1 MIRRGRP
8 EVDGRVLLLA
18 ALVALSIL
26 VLALVGVQRS
36 RALTLERRLAAD
48 REQLAEVAA
57 AVAVDIERSL
67 WLVQGIAEE
76 TDAPAGGTLT
86 GGDVPGAE
94 SLAIVGVERDGGP
107 DVHPL
112 VPAEV
117 MDVPGVAATL
127 ARARDTG
134 EPQLGPPI
142 EVDGVRWS
150 PAVSA
155 RYDDT
160 AAALPA
166 GATARR
172 ARLVGWVVAP
182 LRLDALVAARLRDGI
197 AGSIGEAGDRVD
209 ATATSPR
216 STAPATVLEVGGR
229 AITLQV
235 GDSDPVGYRAP
246 TLLLAAAG
254 IGLAAAAASA
264 VVVGGTRLR
273 RQQREAERGAEQ
285 VRLIG
290 EVAPI
295 VQQSLELAEVLPAVA
310 VQLSEH
316 FGLAGITM
324 STGLTSAAQV
334 ELFSIGERPEAGARS
349 LLAPPPELHAG
360 ETLSL
365 ALQRGG
371 RSVARLQLVAGR
383 TLDETELQSLRAVTE
398 LVTSAI
404 ANASLY
410 ASQQTA
416 LVRLRDLDAL
426 KTVFLSTASHEL
438 RTPVTA
444 ISGFTTLLAANWDRF
459 DEDQRREFV
468 VRIGANARSLSAVV
482 QDLLDFALL
491 EKGTLTVTPVPLDLG
506 TIVAGIV
513 DRLSASFEQH
523 TLVLDLAPAPVV
535 AVDERAIDRVLT
547 NLLTNAAKFSPAGTT
562 VTTSVAPDPE
572 TGGAVLLVA
581 DEGPGVP
588 VADRERIFTRFYRG
602 SGDAVLSTRGVGIGL
617 SVVAELVERMAGS
630 VEVSDAPS
638 GGACFTVR
646 LPPGEP
652 AAITEE
658 VSHASTT

>member
-8 EVDGRVLLLA
+8 EVDGRVLLVA
-18 ALVALSIL
+18 ALVALPIL
-26 VLALVGVQRS
+26 LLAFVGVQRS
-36 RALTLERRLAAD
+36 RALTVERRLATD

-57 AVAVDIERSL
+57 ATAVDIERSL

-76 TDAPAGGTLT
+76 VDAPAGATLPAGTIA
-86 GGDVPGAE
+86 GAE
-94 SLAIVGVERDGGP
+94 RLAVVGVDSGGAP
-107 DVHPL
+107 VDHPSL
-112 VPAEV
+112 GPHAMEA
-117 MDVPGVAATL
+117 PGVAATL
-127 ARARDTG
+127 ARARDAG
-134 EPQLGPPI
+134 SPQLGPAVEI
-142 EVDGVRWS
+142 DGELWF
-150 PAVSA
+150 PAISA
-155 RYDDT
+155 RYDDSAIT
-160 AAALPA
+160 AP
-166 GATARR
+166 TSVTDRR
-172 ARLVGWVVAP
+172 TRLTGWIVAP
-182 LRLDALVAARLRDGI
+182 LRLDEVVAARLEDEF
-197 AGSIGEAGDRVD
+197 AASIGESGALTS
-209 ATATSPR
+209 ATEEAIRAS
-216 STAPATVLEVGGR
+216 APSVILEVGGR

-235 GDSDPVGYRAP
+235 GDPDQLGLRAP
-246 TLLLAAAG
+246 TVLLALAG
-254 IGLAAAAASA
+254 AVLAAAAGSA

-290 EVAPI
+290 EVAPL

-334 ELFSIGERPEAGARS
+334 ELFALGDRPAPGARS

-371 RSVARLQLVAGR
+371 RSVARLQMVAGR
-383 TLDETELQSLRAVTE
+383 TLDDTELQSLRAVTE

-416 LVRLRDLDAL
+416 LLRLRDLDAL

-506 TIVAGIV
+506 PIVSGIV

-523 TLVLDLAPAPVV
+523 TLVVDLEPAPVV

-562 VTTSVAPDPE
+562 VTTSVAPEPA
-572 TGGAVLLVA
+572 TGGALLRVC

-602 SGDAVLSTRGVGIGL
+602 SGDAVVQTRGVGIGL
-617 SVVAELVERMAGS
+617 SVVSELVERMAGS
-630 VEVSDAPS
+630 VGVSDAPG

-646 LPPGEP
+646 LPPGESS
-652 AAITEE
+652 ATIEE
-658 VSHASTT
+658 VTHAPTT